1 MPTSGAL
8 AIYLPAVLLIAI
20 TPGPSILFILAR
32 SLAGGR
38 RDGVLTTLG
47 DAAGSS
53 LHVVG
58 AALGISALI
67 IASDVAFTTLRVA
80 GGAYLI
86 ALGIVL
92 LVRRDAGVALALS
105 DRRRGG
111 RPFAQGA
118 VTGLLNPKLTLFYYA
133 FLPQFV
139 DPDRA
144 TIPQF
149 LVLGGISI
157 AANVACEL
165 GVVAI
170 AGPLGERLS
179 ASARWR
185 TVQRRASG
193 LSMIGLGIWSLLA
206 RPAR

>member
-157 AANVACEL
+157 AANVASEL

>member
-1 MPTSGAL
+1 MPTSATL
-8 AIYLPAVLLIAI
+8 AVYLPAVLLIAI

-38 RDGVLTTLG
+38 RDGALTTAG

-67 IASDVAFTTLRVA
+67 VASEVAFTALRVV

-86 ALGIVL
+86 GLGVVML
-92 LVRRDAGVALALS
+92 ARRDHGAAFALS
-105 DRRRGG
+105 QRRRAGN
-111 RPFAQGA
+111 PFVQGA
-118 VTGLLNPKLTLFYYA
+118 LTGLLNPKLTLFYYA

-139 DPDRA
+139 DRSHPA
-144 TIPQF
+144 IPQF
-149 LVLGGISI
+149 LVLGAISV
-157 AANVACEL
+157 AANVIAEL
-165 GVVAI
+165 GVVLV

-179 ASARWR
+179 TSARWR
-185 TVQRRASG
+185 ATQRRVSG
-193 LSMIGLGIWSLLA
+193 LSMIGLGVWSLLA

>member
-1 MPTSGAL
+1 MPTSATL
-8 AIYLPAVLLIAI
+8 AVYLPAVLLIAI

-32 SLAGGR
+32 SLSGGR
-38 RDGVLTTLG
+38 RDGALTTAG

-67 IASDVAFTTLRVA
+67 VASEVAFTALRVV
-80 GGAYLI
+80 GGLYLI
-86 ALGIVL
+86 GLGVVL
-92 LVRRDAGVALALS
+92 LLRRDQGAAFSLS
-105 DRRRGG
+105 QRRRGG
-111 RPFAQGA
+111 HPFVQGA
-118 VTGLLNPKLTLFYYA
+118 VTGVLNPKLTLFYYA

-139 DPDRA
+139 DPNRP
-144 TIPQF
+144 TVPQF
-149 LVLGGISI
+149 LVLGAISLT
-157 AANVACEL
+157 ANVISEI
-165 GVVAI
+165 GVVLV

-185 TVQRRASG
+185 ATQRRVSG
-193 LSMIGLGIWSLLA
+193 VSMIGLGVWSLLA

>member
-1 MPTSGAL
+1 MPTSATL
-8 AIYLPAVLLIAI
+8 AVYLPAVLLIAV

-32 SLAGGR
+32 SLSGGR
-38 RDGVLTTLG
+38 RDGALTTAG
-47 DAAGSS
+47 DAAGSG

-67 IASDVAFTTLRVA
+67 VASEVAFTALRVV

-86 ALGIVL
+86 GLGVVL
-92 LVRRDAGVALALS
+92 LVRRDHGAAFALS
-105 DRRRGG
+105 QRRRAGH
-111 RPFAQGA
+111 PFVQGA
-118 VTGLLNPKLTLFYYA
+118 VTGVLNPKLTLFYYA

-139 DPDRA
+139 DPDRS

-149 LVLGGISI
+149 LVLGAISI
-157 AANVACEL
+157 GANVVSEL
-165 GVVAI
+165 GVVLV
-170 AGPLGERLS
+170 AGPLGGRLA

-185 TVQRRASG
+185 ATQRRISG
-193 LSMIGLGIWSLLA
+193 VSMIGLGVWSLLA